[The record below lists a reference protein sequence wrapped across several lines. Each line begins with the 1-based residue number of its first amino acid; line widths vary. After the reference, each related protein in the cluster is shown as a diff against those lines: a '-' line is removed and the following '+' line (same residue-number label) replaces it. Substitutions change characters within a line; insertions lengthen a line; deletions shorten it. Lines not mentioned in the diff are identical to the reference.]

1 MAEEP
6 GGDQEAAKQVAE
18 ERKRPVQTFGSVP
31 WEAGKSRVE
40 PETLAYLTEVSAHL
54 ETLEDAEERE
64 LLLNNVLEELE
75 GKELRV
81 AADAACSRLLETL
94 LAPAAPR
101 HLIAFMGAFA
111 DEDAMYKLAG
121 R

>member
-1 MAEEP
+1 M
-6 GGDQEAAKQVAE
+6 
-18 ERKRPVQTFGSVP
+18 
-31 WEAGKSRVE
+31 E

-54 ETLEDAEERE
+54 ATLEDAEERE

-81 AADAACSRLLETL
+81 AADAVCSRLLEAL
-94 LAPAAPR
+94 LAHAGPR
-101 HLIAFMGAFA
+101 HLSAFMGAFTTA
-111 DEDAMYKLAG
+111 DAMYKLAG